1 TNLVTSHVM
10 KTEYATRP
18 LPNIPYHPSRKIGTN
33 AVVSRAGAV
42 WSSWPNR
49 STEDASCIDDGGCCK
64 QPDGDHGAFALS
76 NSPCGRLGGYD
87 GWWFWPRSGQPP
99 VSYLGRIRSELA

>member
-1 TNLVTSHVM
+1 VVKFAGM
-10 KTEYATRP
+10 KAEEATRP

-49 STEDASCIDDGGCCK
+49 STEDASCIDDGARA
-64 QPDGDHGAFALS
+64 PF
-76 NSPCGRLGGYD
+76 
-87 GWWFWPRSGQPP
+87 F
-99 VSYLGRIRSELA
+99 